1 LLFQRHVA
9 ARLIR
14 SKKTAIWFFMM
25 TVETNIPEDI
35 RALARAH
42 SRTAIEVLV
51 EIMSQADAP
60 AGARLSAARTLL
72 D

>member
-1 LLFQRHVA
+1 LLFQRHIAV
-9 ARLIR
+9 RLIR
-14 SKKTAIWFFMM
+14 SGKTAICFFMM

-60 AGARLSAARTLL
+60 AGARLSAARALL